1 MGPDDAP
8 RIYST
13 GHSMQGIDM
22 VGEPMHQF
30 YGYVFDGVFMNQ
42 AEVDANTVEYPYT
55 IHPGDAKYADVT
67 GNGILDADDRAP
79 IGNPQP
85 DFIWSIGNNFK
96 YKNFD
101 FSFMWQGVVGSDLF
115 NGNYRRSMI
124 YHEGR
129 NYLKRLNNRWRSE
142 SDPGDG
148 TVPKVTVILDGFEK
162 TRSSFWITD
171 GSYARLKNVTLGYT
185 LPPSFVQKIKL
196 ASARIYFNGFN
207 LITITDAE
215 TEDPENFNVRGS
227 IESTDGRGVSHGV
240 YPSSKVYTFGVNV
253 NF

>member
-1 MGPDDAP
+1 
-8 RIYST
+8 
-13 GHSMQGIDM
+13 
-22 VGEPMHQF
+22 MHQF

-42 AEVDANTVEYPYT
+42 AEVDANTVKYPYT

-85 DFIWSIGNNFK
+85 DFIWSFGNNFK

-148 TVPKVTVILDGFEK
+148 TVPKVSVVLDGFEK
-162 TRSSFWITD
+162 TQSSFWITD

-185 LPPSFVQKIKL
+185 LPSTFVQKIKL
-196 ASARIYFNGFN
+196 ASARVYFNGFN

-227 IESTDGRGVSHGV
+227 FESTDGRGVSHGV
-240 YPSSKVYTFGVNV
+240 YPSSKVFTFGVNV